1 VTNTSTTIA
10 RAIFCLA
17 LLTACDQDAALKRFT
32 LPQHDR
38 LARNFITAVR
48 TGDTALIQKTMAPR
62 THQIP
67 GVMDSLRAAAAVLPQ
82 GPIDT
87 LRQIGVN
94 RVRTNGAE
102 RSLLQYE
109 LHTPAGW
116 GIVDINVIEEGG
128 VRYVAGIR
136 TDSLPASLESIN
148 AFRLTGKNPVTF
160 VVPLLAFGFA
170 VLSLAVAVSATRT
183 TMPRRWLWALLA
195 LLGVAPVTLNWTT
208 GQLFFQLFSVV
219 LLSAGFNRVGP
230 GGPWLISVGFP
241 IGVVATLSRI
251 RRARNEKATPEDRI
265 QTAAPIAPAS

>member
-1 VTNTSTTIA
+1 MTNKSTTIA
-10 RAIFCLA
+10 RAVFFLA
-17 LLTACDQDAALKRFT
+17 LLTACDQDAALRRFT
-32 LPQHDR
+32 LPEHDR

-48 TGDTALIQKTMAPR
+48 TGDTTVILKTMAPGS
-62 THQIP
+62 HQIP
-67 GVMDSLRAAAAVLPQ
+67 AVMDSLRAAAAVLPQ

-94 RVRTNGAE
+94 RVRTNGVE

-116 GIVDINVIEEGG
+116 GIVNINVIEEDG
-128 VRYVAGIR
+128 VRYIAGFR

-170 VLSLAVAVSATRT
+170 VLSLVVAVSAART
-183 TMPRRWLWALLA
+183 NMPRRWLWALFA

-208 GQLFFQLFSVV
+208 GQLSFRLFYLV

-241 IGVVATLSRI
+241 IGVIATFSRI
-251 RRARNEKATPEDRI
+251 RRARNDKATPEDGI
-265 QTAAPIAPAS
+265 QTTAPIAPAS